1 LIFLAGG
8 VAFFEYGLGA
18 HVDQTPGRAE
28 IDVTIGPHGDVDTRI
43 LTKTRSDG
51 EMLEIGRAVG
61 MALFPDHA
69 SIVRLDANRLSATI
83 IDVHTEGVFI
93 PGPAPVVTVNA
104 GAGRRVLEGFALP
117 GVAVRVCPAVEETT
131 VTPPHKR
138 SVGGDCVRTDPN
150 AVLTIAMRPHPERW
164 PRAVASTVGLLVL
177 AGAGLLFHRRRP
189 IVSLILTG
197 IGVVVFFLVILWNP
211 DFAEVTVAGR
221 TATIGPG
228 LVRAGEFVA
237 IGGNAFAMA
246 LAAIRLQGR
255 PPRGSAPPPPPLPA
269 G

>member
-8 VAFFEYGLGA
+8 VGFFEYGLGA

-28 IDVTIGPHGDVDTRI
+28 IDVTMGPHGDVDTRI
-43 LTKTRSDG
+43 LTKTRSDW
-51 EMLEIGRAVG
+51 EMLEIGRAVA

-69 SIVRLDANRLSATI
+69 GTVRLDANRLSPMV

-104 GAGRRVLEGFALP
+104 GAGGRVLERFALP

-131 VTPPHKR
+131 VTPPRKR

-150 AVLTIAMRPHPERW
+150 AVVTVAMRPHPERW
-164 PRAVASTVGLLVL
+164 PRAIASSAGLLVL
-177 AGAGLLFHRRRP
+177 AGAGMLFHRRRP

-197 IGVVVFFLVILWNP
+197 IGVVVFFLLVLWNP

-221 TATIGPG
+221 TARIGPG

-237 IGGNAFAMA
+237 VAGNALAMA
-246 LAAIRLQGR
+246 LAAIRLQDK
-255 PPRGSAPPPPPLPA
+255 PARGSSSPPSPA